1 MLRINKREAMALKE
15 RGMKK
20 YVFSTTGHHK
30 NWYCVESPKVL
41 RVLRE
46 YQKSQIVQGIEKKIN

>member
-1 MLRINKREAMALKE
+1 MIRINKREAMALKE

-41 RVLRE
+41 IVLHE
-46 YQKSQIVQGIEKKIN
+46 YQKSQIV

>member
-1 MLRINKREAMALKE
+1 MIRINKREAMALKE
-15 RGMKK
+15 RGLKK

-41 RVLRE
+41 KVLDGYR
-46 YQKSQIVQGIEKKIN
+46 KSRIV